1 MLRLQGQNDAVNLHP
16 CTTLSRFQKHSTEC
30 LCIPVLFVP
39 SLETL
44 LQLLQPLPAP
54 ADVLLEQPHFA
65 GSAAGEAVGWALP
78 KASAHIAGVLLCS
91 GTGVRLGPAPLLQLP
106 AARGPLAGMARPW
119 GCRCRGGVAPHR
131 HGGVCR
137 AERRAELGANA
148 GNQWESPASGTLL
161 ESTWTV
167 TAAVAVPG
175 SWITECFWWC
185 RCYRQHPPAWPCSHH
200 IHFWTVLL
208 TKWHFCSFC
217 FNQATNEEIL
227 HLLPPLK

>member
-44 LQLLQPLPAP
+44 LQPLPAP

-65 GSAAGEAVGWALP
+65 GSAAGEAVGWGLP

-106 AARGPLAGMARPW
+106 AARGPLAGMARP
-119 GCRCRGGVAPHR
+119 
-131 HGGVCR
+131 
-137 AERRAELGANA
+137 
-148 GNQWESPASGTLL
+148 
-161 ESTWTV
+161 
-167 TAAVAVPG
+167 
-175 SWITECFWWC
+175 
-185 RCYRQHPPAWPCSHH
+185 
-200 IHFWTVLL
+200 
-208 TKWHFCSFC
+208 
-217 FNQATNEEIL
+217 
-227 HLLPPLK
+227 